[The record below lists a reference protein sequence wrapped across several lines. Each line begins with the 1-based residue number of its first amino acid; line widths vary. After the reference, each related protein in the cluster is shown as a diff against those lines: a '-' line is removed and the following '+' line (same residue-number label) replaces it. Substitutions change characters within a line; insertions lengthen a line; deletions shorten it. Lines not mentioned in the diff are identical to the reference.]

1 MTKDYD
7 PTDKETTSFSPIDKA
22 LDVKA
27 TEVVKEAKAVKR
39 VKKDQTPRDDFEYSR
54 AQLYNIV
61 VKGQEAM
68 NGILDVCQ
76 DTQHPR
82 AYEVAGQLVKAV
94 GDVTDKIIDLQRKM
108 KDLEKEDKPAQV
120 TNNSLFVGSTADL
133 QKMIKKGL
141 LDSKP
146 EPPPTPKIDLSSI
159 DIDRSP

>member
-1 MTKDYD
+1 
-7 PTDKETTSFSPIDKA
+7 
-22 LDVKA
+22 
-27 TEVVKEAKAVKR
+27 
-39 VKKDQTPRDDFEYSR
+39 
-54 AQLYNIV
+54 
-61 VKGQEAM
+61 M

-108 KDLEKEDKPAQV
+108 KDLEKEDKPTQV

-141 LDSKP
+141 AGAP
-146 EPPPTPKIDLSSI
+146 VPPPKTPSVDLSSL

>member
-1 MTKDYD
+1 
-7 PTDKETTSFSPIDKA
+7 
-22 LDVKA
+22 
-27 TEVVKEAKAVKR
+27 
-39 VKKDQTPRDDFEYSR
+39 
-54 AQLYNIV
+54 
-61 VKGQEAM
+61 M

-108 KDLEKEDKPAQV
+108 KDLEKEDKPTQV

-141 LDSKP
+141 AGAP
-146 EPPPTPKIDLSSI
+146 VPPPKNPSVDLSSL

>member
-7 PTDKETTSFSPIDKA
+7 PLDKQTTSFNPIDEA

-27 TEVVKEAKAVKR
+27 SEIVKESRKI
-39 VKKDQTPRDDFEYSR
+39 KKIDNTPRDDFEYSR

-61 VKGQEAM
+61 EKGQEAM

-94 GDVTDKIIDLQRKM
+94 GDVTDKIIDLQRTM
-108 KDLEKEDKPAQV
+108 KDLEKEDQPTKV

-141 LDSKP
+141 AGSKPLAPKTPSIDLDSL
-146 EPPPTPKIDLSSI
+146 DV
-159 DIDRSP
+159 DRSP

>member
-1 MTKDYD
+1 
-7 PTDKETTSFSPIDKA
+7 
-22 LDVKA
+22 
-27 TEVVKEAKAVKR
+27 
-39 VKKDQTPRDDFEYSR
+39 
-54 AQLYNIV
+54 
-61 VKGQEAM
+61 M

-108 KDLEKEDKPAQV
+108 KDLEKEDKPTQV

-141 LDSKP
+141 SGAPVPQPK
-146 EPPPTPKIDLSSI
+146 TPSVDLSSL

>member
-7 PTDKETTSFSPIDKA
+7 PLDKQTTSFSPIDEA

-27 TEVVKEAKAVKR
+27 SKIVKESRKI
-39 VKKDQTPRDDFEYSR
+39 KKIDNTPRDDFEYSR

-61 VKGQEAM
+61 EKGQEAM

-108 KDLEKEDKPAQV
+108 KDLEKEDQPTKV

-141 LDSKP
+141 AGSKPLAPKTPSIDLDSL
-146 EPPPTPKIDLSSI
+146 DV
-159 DIDRSP
+159 DRSP

>member
-7 PTDKETTSFSPIDKA
+7 PLDKQTTSFNPIDEA

-27 TEVVKEAKAVKR
+27 SEIVKESRKI
-39 VKKDQTPRDDFEYSR
+39 KKIDNTPRDDFEYSR

-61 VKGQEAM
+61 EKGQEAM

-108 KDLEKEDKPAQV
+108 KDLEKEDQPTKV

-133 QKMIKKGL
+133 QQMIKKGL
-141 LDSKP
+141 AGSKPLAPKTPSIDLDSLDVDR
-146 EPPPTPKIDLSSI
+146 TP
-159 DIDRSP
+159 

>member
-7 PTDKETTSFSPIDKA
+7 PLDKQTTSFSPIDEA

-27 TEVVKEAKAVKR
+27 SEIVKESRKI
-39 VKKDQTPRDDFEYSR
+39 KKIDNTPRDDFEYSR

-61 VKGQEAM
+61 EKGQEAM

-108 KDLEKEDKPAQV
+108 KDLEKEDQPTKV

-141 LDSKP
+141 AGSKPLTPKTPSIDLDSL
-146 EPPPTPKIDLSSI
+146 DV
-159 DIDRSP
+159 DRSP

>member
-7 PTDKETTSFSPIDKA
+7 PLDKQTTSFSPIDEA

-27 TEVVKEAKAVKR
+27 SKIVKESRKI
-39 VKKDQTPRDDFEYSR
+39 KKIDNTPRDDFEYSR

-61 VKGQEAM
+61 EKGQEAM

-108 KDLEKEDKPAQV
+108 KDLEKEDQPTKV

-141 LDSKP
+141 AGSKP
-146 EPPPTPKIDLSSI
+146 LAPKTPSIDL
-159 DIDRSP
+159 DPLDVDRSP

>member
-7 PTDKETTSFSPIDKA
+7 PLDKQTTSFSPIDEA

-27 TEVVKEAKAVKR
+27 SKIVKESRKI
-39 VKKDQTPRDDFEYSR
+39 KKIDNTPRDDFEYSR

-61 VKGQEAM
+61 EKGQEAM

-108 KDLEKEDKPAQV
+108 KDLEKEDQPTKV

-133 QKMIKKGL
+133 QQMIKKGL
-141 LDSKP
+141 AGSKPLAPKTPSIDLDSLDVDR
-146 EPPPTPKIDLSSI
+146 TP
-159 DIDRSP
+159 

>member
-7 PTDKETTSFSPIDKA
+7 PLDKQTTSFNPIDEA

-27 TEVVKEAKAVKR
+27 SEIVKESRKI
-39 VKKDQTPRDDFEYSR
+39 KKIDNTPRDDFEYSR

-61 VKGQEAM
+61 EKGQEAM

-108 KDLEKEDKPAQV
+108 KDLEKEDQPTKV

-141 LDSKP
+141 AGSKPLAPKTPSIDLDSL
-146 EPPPTPKIDLSSI
+146 DV
-159 DIDRSP
+159 DRSP